1 MPDILLVAINAKYIH
16 SSIGQ
21 RSLLANLGE
30 LESLAELVEF
40 DIRRRASEITEQI
53 LKYHPK
59 ILAFG
64 VYIWNVE
71 LVTEVVQLVK
81 KIRPEIPLLLGGPE
95 VSFPADQLPV
105 VRLADYILCGESEIT
120 FPKTCRQILSGSR
133 PENKIIFEEQPLL
146 DTLELPYDLY
156 SEADILNRILYI
168 ESSRGCPFGCEFCLS
183 SLDRR
188 MRFFNREKLFSALE
202 SLLERGATQFKFTD
216 RTFNINIPYACQLLQ
231 FFLDHM
237 RPGLFLHFEMVPHL
251 LPEDLKKLLVQFP
264 PGTVQLEIGI
274 QTLNPDVS
282 LRISRAHIAESS
294 IQNQSQ
300 DRDLK
305 IALKNKEILLAKKNI
320 CWIRENTGVH
330 IHADLIVGLPG
341 EDMESFARGFDTLLF
356 WNPQEIQ
363 VGILKRLRGAPI
375 DRHTEE
381 WGMVY
386 SPLPPYDVLKTSH
399 ISYEEICDLKRFA
412 RFWDLIPNSGRFIQS
427 SSLIWQSQDSAFASF
442 MECSGWLFEKL
453 NSQSEIALPRL
464 ARMLEDFLVTVR
476 GLPSETVHSL
486 IESDLTHS
494 SAKQKTPTHTSRQN
508 RRI

>member
-1 MPDILLVAINAKYIH
+1 
-16 SSIGQ
+16 
-21 RSLLANLGE
+21 
-30 LESLAELVEF
+30 
-40 DIRRRASEITEQI
+40 
-53 LKYHPK
+53 
-59 ILAFG
+59 
-64 VYIWNVE
+64 
-71 LVTEVVQLVK
+71 
-81 KIRPEIPLLLGGPE
+81 
-95 VSFPADQLPV
+95 
-105 VRLADYILCGESEIT
+105 
-120 FPKTCRQILSGSR
+120 
-133 PENKIIFEEQPLL
+133 
-146 DTLELPYDLY
+146 
-156 SEADILNRILYI
+156 
-168 ESSRGCPFGCEFCLS
+168 
-183 SLDRR
+183 
-188 MRFFNREKLFSALE
+188 
-202 SLLERGATQFKFTD
+202 
-216 RTFNINIPYACQLLQ
+216 
-231 FFLDHM
+231 
-237 RPGLFLHFEMVPHL
+237 
-251 LPEDLKKLLVQFP
+251 
-264 PGTVQLEIGI
+264 
-274 QTLNPDVS
+274 LNPDVS

-375 DRHTEE
+375 GRHTEE

-494 SAKQKTPTHTSRQN
+494 SAKQKTSTHTSRQN